1 MANDFS
7 TGKSIFVLAIVAGC
21 FAVLWPN
28 VFYPMIQGSYSQKD
42 LLSSA
47 QEHLK
52 QERPPHL
59 RPEFLHPALR
69 EKGRAIPHTHVV
81 PKVSIQEGRTT
92 PIPGI
97 RPPMGGPG
105 QVVPPPKTTSGT
117 MGVVMPMYTIGIIV
131 FFLYTMM
138 KLLFK
143 KSDASESL
151 ECFVADP
158 DFHKTVFKEN
168 NHSCIQDISSIQE
181 DGTKIGWRER
191 DTIVTAISG
200 LVEEVNRQIRSDQV
214 LHSSID
220 KESETL
226 VQGST
231 NSIPPDSLTSEDEI
245 KEAEKGDDEKSV
257 VKVLGMEMTESC
269 EHGGKWSRPPTPLS
283 RPSTP
288 QNIFI
293 SGSLPSKSQLLV
305 SDSLI
310 ETIPAQDD
318 AVVLTGKV
326 TLSLIGYSENNNGDG
341 ENTKCESNHNSESKE
356 IGPKESILDYQTQ
369 ELGDTIETRLIESN
383 GHCCKTGDSKDFP
396 EKKDQND
403 MTLQEKLNIKC
414 YNTHENSKKD

>member
-181 DGTKIGWRER
+181 DGTKIV
-191 DTIVTAISG
+191 VTAISG